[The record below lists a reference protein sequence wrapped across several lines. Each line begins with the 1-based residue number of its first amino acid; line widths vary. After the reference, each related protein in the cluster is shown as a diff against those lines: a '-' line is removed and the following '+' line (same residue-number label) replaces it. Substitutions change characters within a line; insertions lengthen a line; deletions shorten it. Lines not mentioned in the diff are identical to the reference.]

1 MMGLP
6 GTDGPRASA
15 KAEGTSVE
23 RCVEAI
29 RQLILDGEYLP
40 GQTMRHMKLA
50 ERLGTSR
57 IPVREALKKLEADGV
72 VSYVPRI
79 GHAVS
84 RFSSSE
90 LSEIYL
96 MRSLLE
102 AELLR
107 TADLA
112 MADTKLMAALNDEL
126 AGLRSGDLRRRKQLN
141 REFHFHLFD
150 LSPLAVVR
158 QEVSRLWDRS
168 EFYRS
173 LYAYEADSQSQ
184 IVSEHR
190 LILAAV
196 RDRDHERLVA
206 KCQEHRYRAETA
218 VSARLDLHAR

>member
-1 MMGLP
+1 MMRLP
-6 GTDGPRASA
+6 EADGPQAPM
-15 KAEGTSVE
+15 KAGGTSVQ
-23 RCVEAI
+23 RCVAAI

-40 GQTMRHMKLA
+40 GQTLRHMKLA

-72 VSYVPRI
+72 VTYVPRI

-107 TADLA
+107 TADLS
-112 MADTKLMAALNDEL
+112 MADTKLMAALNEQL
-126 AGLRSGDLRRRKQLN
+126 AALRRGDLQRRKALN

-158 QEVSRLWDRS
+158 REVARLWDIS

-173 LYAYEADSQSQ
+173 LYAYEADSQRQ

-190 LILAAV
+190 RILAAV
-196 RDRDHERLVA
+196 RDKDHERLVA
-206 KCQEHRYRAETA
+206 TCQEHRHRAETA
-218 VSARLDLHAR
+218 VSARLGLHAR